1 MRPSTNLLKGL
12 AEACACLVLGVFSV
26 SLIPGGHY
34 LAWVYALGS
43 LSFGWDAWRR
53 YRRTRRAQPPDTPD
67 TPEGGTSPGNPE
79 GSAALGKD
87 S

>member
-12 AEACACLVLGVFSV
+12 A
-26 SLIPGGHY
+26 
-34 LAWVYALGS
+34 
-43 LSFGWDAWRR
+43 DAWRR
-53 YRRTRRAQPPDTPD
+53 YRRTRRTQPPDTPD
-67 TPEGGTSPGNPE
+67 TPEDGTSPGNPE

>member
-12 AEACACLVLGVFSV
+12 AEAFACLTLGAFAI

-43 LSFGWDAWRR
+43 LSFGFDAWRR
-53 YRRTRRAQPPDTPD
+53 FSRSRRKQCPK
-67 TPEGGTSPGNPE
+67 TPEGGAPTG
-79 GSAALGKD
+79 D
-87 S
+87 

>member
-12 AEACACLVLGVFSV
+12 AEAFACLTLGAFGI

-34 LAWVYALGS
+34 LAWVYVLGS
-43 LSFGWDAWRR
+43 LSFGCDAWRR
-53 YRRTRRAQPPDTPD
+53 YSRARRAQRPE
-67 TPEGGTSPGNPE
+67 TPEGGTSPGTPE
-79 GSAALGKD
+79 ESAALGKD

>member
-1 MRPSTNLLKGL
+1 MRPSANLLKGL
-12 AEACACLVLGVFSV
+12 A
-26 SLIPGGHY
+26 
-34 LAWVYALGS
+34 
-43 LSFGWDAWRR
+43 DAWRR
-53 YRRTRRAQPPDTPD
+53 YRRTRRTQPPD